1 MLLHPQMP
9 VGDAMFHA
17 HRFQG
22 VLAGNLYFTSIAPG
36 NYTFPYPP
44 GFYLFA
50 ALFARLVARGA
61 ADMNL
66 LRVVALTVDAIAG
79 ATLYVAVR
87 RNWTNPWDGG
97 AARW

>member
-1 MLLHPQMP
+1 MWSRTPRSDAARRPRRFVVAFSAAALFLKLLVLLHPQMP

-50 ALFARLVARGA
+50 ALFAA
-61 ADMNL
+61 ASS
-66 LRVVALTVDAIAG
+66 R
-79 ATLYVAVR
+79 
-87 RNWTNPWDGG
+87 
-97 AARW
+97 AAPPT

>member
-1 MLLHPQMP
+1 
-9 VGDAMFHA
+9 MFHA

-36 NYTFPYPP
+36 NYTFPNPP

-50 ALFARLVARGA
+50 ALFERFVTRGT

-66 LRVVALTVDAIAG
+66 FQSSPWRLT
-79 ATLYVAVR
+79 
-87 RNWTNPWDGG
+87 
-97 AARW
+97 